1 MARLPRRQFIKGAAA
16 AAAVTA
22 ASQAL
27 PPSVAHADPS
37 NGQGRGHVEP
47 TEKLPL
53 TTNTPPG
60 VDPYFDPSYNV
71 VRGQVPDSYHPWVTD
86 REDRIL
92 LYTRTAGPRHAHLG
106 PALPAGLNPP
116 LTPQHVLQNAMI
128 KWMNEVG
135 VQVDWTEEVTRMPG
149 IG

>member
-1 MARLPRRQFIKGAAA
+1 MARFPRRQFIKTAAA

-22 ASQAL
+22 AAQAM
-27 PPSVAHADPS
+27 PASAAHADPS
-37 NGQGRGHVEP
+37 HTDPSNAQGSGHVEP

-60 VDPYFDPSYNV
+60 IDRFFDPSYNV
-71 VRGQVPDSYHPWVTD
+71 VRGRVPESYHPWVTT

-106 PALPAGLNPP
+106 PALAAGLNP
-116 LTPQHVLQNAMI
+116 A
-128 KWMNEVG
+128 
-135 VQVDWTEEVTRMPG
+135 
-149 IG
+149 